1 MINICKKKKY
11 VLAIMKNM
19 SWHER
24 LCLAVLAIQIIF
36 IAYTNFFLIPD
47 TLDNDAAKLF
57 LHTIEIW
64 DNKKIF
70 LPNWANQTTL
80 EIDCASLL
88 ALPFYGI
95 FRNIY
100 TAFGFSNLIF
110 CFLYIYILS
119 ILLKRTG
126 LKLITRIIL
135 YIFMLIPFSFGQ
147 LLYYNMLFFA
157 GGQYVVKV
165 IVPLMYIIVLTSDE
179 IGIREKAIGI
189 ISIILTFI
197 MGISSGPY
205 VLASGIAPVIL
216 GFLYAMQLGK
226 GVSKNYS
233 V

>member
-1 MINICKKKKY
+1 
-11 VLAIMKNM
+11 MKNM

-24 LCLAVLAIQIIF
+24 LCLAILAIQIIF

-100 TAFGFSNLIF
+100 TTFGFSNLIF
-110 CFLYIYILS
+110 VFLYIYILS

-216 GFLYAMQLGK
+216 GFFICDAIRIR
-226 GVSKNYS
+226 SI
-233 V
+233 